1 MSEQIKTRLK
11 SFSWRLAG
19 MIVVTVLSFVIDN
32 AADLQIPTWGVVV
45 AGLVVGE
52 LTKYMKNYGL
62 L

>member
-1 MSEQIKTRLK
+1 MSQELKNRLK

-32 AADLQIPTWGVVV
+32 AVDLQIPNWGVVV

-52 LTKYMKNYGL
+52 VTKYMKNYGL